1 MEPIMKQTISRINT
15 ILFFMVLSSTSL
27 NIQAKETIETAT
39 FAGGCF
45 WCIESNIEKLSGVI
59 EATSGYSGGKIA
71 NPSYKQVSSGSTKH
85 IETVQIT
92 YNSEKISYQDLL
104 AEYWRIIDPTDAGGS
119 FVDRGYQYHSVIFY
133 HNEQQKLSAE
143 KTKNILNKSGK
154 FQQQIATEIRPYTN
168 FYIAEDYHQN
178 YYKKNPLRYKYYRYS
193 SGRDQ
198 FIEKTWGDKKIN
210 WKQLAASSVKKTE
223 VKQMASYKK
232 FTKPDDQELKQKLTP
247 LQFKVTQKEGTE
259 RAFSNEYW
267 DNKKSGIYVD
277 IVSGEP
283 LFSSTDKFDS
293 KTGWPSFTR
302 PIKQDVVINK
312 EDKSFFTT
320 RTEVKSKIA
329 DSHLGHVFDDG
340 PNPTGLRYCINSA
353 SLKFIPKEQ
362 LSASGYEEFKSLFE

>member
-1 MEPIMKQTISRINT
+1 MKQSAQRINT
-15 ILFFMVLSSTSL
+15 LAFIILISSMSFNL
-27 NIQAKETIETAT
+27 QAKDNIKTAT

-45 WCIESNIEKLSGVI
+45 WCIESSIEQMYGVI

-71 NPSYKQVSSGSTKH
+71 NPSYKQVASGSTKH
-85 IETVQIT
+85 IETVQIE
-92 YNSEKISYQDLL
+92 YDSDKISYKDLL
-104 AEYWRIIDPTDAGGS
+104 AGYWRIIDPTDAGGS
-119 FVDRGYQYHSVIFY
+119 FFDRGYQYHSVIFY
-133 HNEQQKLSAE
+133 HNEEQKKWAE
-143 KTKNILNKSGK
+143 KTKKILNKSGK
-154 FQQQIATEIRPYTN
+154 YQKPVVTEIRPYKN
-168 FYIAEDYHQN
+168 FYAAEDYHQN
-178 YYKKNPLRYKYYRYS
+178 YYKKNPIRYNYYRYR
-193 SGRDQ
+193 SGRDDLA
-198 FIEKTWGDKKIN
+198 EKIWGDKKIN
-210 WKQLAASSVKKTE
+210 WDKLQSKGTKK
-223 VKQMASYKK
+223 MISYKN
-232 FTKPDDQELKQKLTP
+232 FTKPDDQELKQDLTP
-247 LQFKVTQKEGTE
+247 LQYKVTQKEGTE

-283 LFSSTDKFDS
+283 LFSSNDKFDS

-312 EDKSFFTT
+312 VDKSFFST

-362 LSASGYEEFKSLFE
+362 LTASGYEEFISLFE